1 MADHTPRAGAQTPAL
16 RQQMSVPDLVLEG
29 HTDQA
34 EFALGV
40 SSAEPLVASGGRD
53 TNVSPWHGTLPACH
67 DRLQTPAPGLT
78 SHSAQAACNGVAIA
92 KLAIRVVATSSMR
105 CVTVCGFV
113 S

>member
-1 MADHTPRAGAQTPAL
+1 MADCALCAGQTPAL

-53 TNVSPWHGTLPACH
+53 TNVSP
-67 DRLQTPAPGLT
+67 
-78 SHSAQAACNGVAIA
+78 
-92 KLAIRVVATSSMR
+92 
-105 CVTVCGFV
+105 
-113 S
+113 